1 MALRPTGGTG
11 WGNNGLMPSHDDTL
25 SGMLLAAWY
34 YGALDARS
42 GRPFFACSDNLQL
55 VTTAVSVSYLRYAA
69 QGYFASPLLHF
80 VHALSCPKRT
90 AVAID
95 SLLRAYVRGRYTAGV
110 LAWSTIITR
119 KTMKTLVVALGGN
132 ALLQRGEALTAENQY
147 RNIASAVPALARRLI
162 GWRSFTATAA
172 GGVAALAESGVERG
186 RPVSAGCAGGGKP
199 GDDWRY
205 AGRRV

>member
-11 WGNNGLMPSHDDTL
+11 WVKAPVLTPSHDDTL

-42 GRPFFACSDNLQL
+42 GRQFFACSDNLQS

-90 AVAID
+90 AVAIY
-95 SLLRAYVRGRYTAGV
+95 SLL
-110 LAWSTIITR
+110 
-119 KTMKTLVVALGGN
+119 ALGIRQGQST
-132 ALLQRGEALTAENQY
+132 ARVCSRQELSLQ
-147 RNIASAVPALARRLI
+147 
-162 GWRSFTATAA
+162 
-172 GGVAALAESGVERG
+172 
-186 RPVSAGCAGGGKP
+186 GKP
-199 GDDWRY
+199 
-205 AGRRV
+205 